1 MKYKIQ
7 KNIDNYFQN
16 NECVIIGVYE
26 NNKIKKSILKYNL
39 IIQEIKKYNFNGKI
53 NNFLIIKDINSKKK
67 QDYILIG
74 CGEKK
79 KINIDKFKKIIKKSF
94 NIIKKL
100 NYKNILYT
108 LNNLDIKNIYWKIF
122 NIIKIFKNKTYFF
135 QKFKTKC
142 FKKYK
147 NIKINFLPNKIKEY
161 PLIKKYIKKSLYIL
175 KGIKICKNICNT
187 PSNICNSFYIYK
199 KIKNKFKNSN
209 VLISCLNKK
218 KMTSLGMNAYLSVN
232 KGSYNEPLMI
242 KLKYNNNKNMLKP
255 IVLIGKGITFDSG
268 GISLK
273 RSQNMH
279 DMKYDMSG
287 AASIYGI
294 MYIVSKLK
302 LKINI
307 IGILACAE
315 NMLNGD
321 STKPGDIIKTLSKKT
336 VEIINTDAEG
346 RLVLCDV
353 LSYIKKFNPKFV
365 IDIAT
370 LTGSCLIAL
379 GNKINGLLSNNK
391 KLSNKLIKS
400 GNNSGE
406 YIHKLPLFKKY
417 KKYLKSNIADIKNCT
432 NEPYAGTITAA
443 CFLSYFAKKYKWAHI
458 DIAGTAYNKNSATG
472 QPINIIIQFL
482 IEYIKKNK
490 KNEKKI

>member
-7 KNIDNYFQN
+7 KNTKNYFQN
-16 NECVIIGVYE
+16 NECVIIGIYE
-26 NNKIKKSILKYNL
+26 NKKIKKNILKYNL

-53 NNFLIIKDINSKKK
+53 NTFLIIKDINTKIK

-74 CGEKK
+74 CGKKK
-79 KINIDKFKKIIKKSF
+79 KINKNKFKKIIKKSF

-100 NYKNILYT
+100 NYQNILYT
-108 LNNLDIKNIYWKIF
+108 LNNLNVKNIYWKIF

-135 QKFKTKC
+135 QKFK
-142 FKKYK
+142 KKYLKQYK
-147 NIKINFLPNKIKEY
+147 NIQINFLPNKKKEY
-161 PLIKKYIKKSLYIL
+161 FVIKKYIKKSLYIL

-187 PSNICNSFYIYK
+187 PPNICNSLYIYK
-199 KIKNKFKNSN
+199 KIKNKFKNCN
-209 VLISCLNKK
+209 IKISCLDKK
-218 KMTSLGMNAYLSVN
+218 KMFSLGMNAYLSVN
-232 KGSYNEPLMI
+232 KGSYNKPLMI

-255 IVLIGKGITFDSG
+255 IVLIGKGITFDCG

-273 RSQNMH
+273 TSQNMH
-279 DMKYDMSG
+279 HMKYDMSG

-294 MYIVSKLK
+294 IYIISKLK
-302 LKINI
+302 LKINV

-315 NMLNGD
+315 NMINGN
-321 STKPGDIIKTLSKKT
+321 STKPGDIITTLSKKT

-346 RLVLCDV
+346 RLILCDV
-353 LSYIKKFNPKFV
+353 LSYIKKFHPKFV

-391 KLSNKLIKS
+391 QLSNKLIKS
-400 GNNSGE
+400 SHNSGE
-406 YIHKLPLFKKY
+406 YIHQLPLFKKY

-432 NEPYAGTITAA
+432 NKLYAGTITAA
-443 CFLSYFAKKYKWAHI
+443 CFLSYFTKKYKWAHI
-458 DIAGTAYNKNSATG
+458 DIAGTAYNSNGATG

-482 IEYIKKNK
+482 IEYIKKKK